1 MNTTTFKDPFSLLRD
16 IEIRSQ
22 EKALGLPQQMEIRR
36 TWSGIGF
43 RVGETYLVSAID
55 EVSEI
60 LTYPD
65 MTTVPSAQNWI
76 RGIANVRGV
85 LLPIMDFTGVID
97 GETLKLGRKSRVL
110 VIQEDDMSTGLV
122 VDEVFGMRHFF
133 DEEKV
138 DEIPRVSSRLGEF
151 LKGAYRQGECHWGI
165 FSMRNLAKSED
176 FKNVAARG

>member
-1 MNTTTFKDPFSLLRD
+1 MSVATFKDPFSLLKD
-16 IEIRSQ
+16 IEVRSQ

-60 LTYPD
+60 LIYPD
-65 MTTVPSAQNWI
+65 MTRVPSAQGWV

-85 LLPIMDFTGVID
+85 LLPIMDFSGVID
-97 GETLKLGRKSRVL
+97 GQVSKLGRKSRVL
-110 VIQEDDMSTGLV
+110 VIQQNDMNTGLV

-138 DEIPRVSSRLGEF
+138 SDLPSVSARLQSY
-151 LKGAYRQGECHWGI
+151 LAGAYQQGDSHWGI
-165 FSMRNLAKSED
+165 FSMSNLAQSEE
-176 FKNVAARG
+176 FKNVAVRN